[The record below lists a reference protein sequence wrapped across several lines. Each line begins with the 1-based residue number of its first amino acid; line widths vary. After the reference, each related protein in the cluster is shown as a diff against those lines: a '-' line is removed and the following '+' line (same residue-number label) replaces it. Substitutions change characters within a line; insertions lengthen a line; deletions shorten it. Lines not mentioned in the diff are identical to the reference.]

1 MVTDKQGLHFN
12 CYEMHLLWWEINFWK
27 CYFICNLGYWQLDKI
42 KNLSTQHISNSILNS
57 CYTKRCGGFSYLENT
72 QFVIQLP
79 ENVCVPLTESGID
92 VICLKRITEYD
103 EHCYCLPQGDSIGWN
118 LTEWIFKW
126 NYTYKSVLML
136 SSQPLFH

>member
-1 MVTDKQGLHFN
+1 MWGVF
-12 CYEMHLLWWEINFWK
+12 IPWK
-27 CYFICNLGYWQLDKI
+27 
-42 KNLSTQHISNSILNS
+42 
-57 CYTKRCGGFSYLENT
+57 YTK
-72 QFVIQLP
+72 FVIQLP